1 MDVNLLTV
9 FLSEVFGTATLMA
22 FGIGVAANLQLVK
35 TYGAGGGTLMGAF
48 GWGLGVFSGVYIASA
63 SGAHL
68 NPAVTIGLLTSGAA
82 EYAPGVAVSFES
94 TLVYF
99 AGEMVGAF
107 LGALLAWLIYRP
119 QWNATPDPA
128 LKLSSFA
135 TGPTMRNLPQNFLA
149 EVIATFFLVFII
161 LTQGANGTP
170 TGLGPLATALVV
182 IGIGITMGGTTNW
195 SLNPARDIMGRL
207 AHTLLPIAGKGK
219 SDWAYEIVGAGG
231 PIIGGVLAG
240 LAKILW

>member
-1 MDVNLLTV
+1 MEVSLLTV
-9 FLSEVFGTATLMA
+9 FASEVFGTATLLA

-35 TYGAGGGTLMGAF
+35 TYGAGGTTLMGAF

-82 EYAPGVAVSFES
+82 DYAPNVPVSLAS
-94 TLVYF
+94 TLTYF
-99 AGEMVGAF
+99 GGEM
-107 LGALLAWLIYRP
+107 LGALIGTLLAWLIYRP
-119 QWNATPDPA
+119 QWNATPDA
-128 LKLSSFA
+128 GLKLSAFA
-135 TGPTMRNLPQNFLA
+135 TRPTMRNLPQNFLA

-161 LTQGANGTP
+161 LTQGAGGTP

-195 SLNPARDIMGRL
+195 SLNPARDIAGRFM
-207 AHTLLPIAGKGK
+207 HMILPIKGKGS
-219 SDWAYEIVGAGG
+219 SDWVYEIVGAGG
-231 PIIGGVLAG
+231 PIIGGILAG
-240 LAKILW
+240 VAKIFW